1 MNKTITISDVESAEE
16 TVEDLIH
23 RLSEVLPE
31 AHHDEHEAEEE
42 DHADHDHHEE
52 DEHAHHE
59 EEDHAHHEEGHDEHH
74 SDKVGQI
81 VVFFCRLRRGVK

>member
-1 MNKTITISDVESAEE
+1 M
-16 TVEDLIH
+16 EDLIR

-42 DHADHDHHEE
+42 EHAD
-52 DEHAHHE
+52 HAHHE
-59 EEDHAHHEEGHDEHH
+59 EEDHAHDEEGHDERY

-81 VVFFCRLRRGVK
+81 QVFFSAD

>member
-1 MNKTITISDVESAEE
+1 MNKTIAISDVGSVEE
-16 TVEDLIH
+16 TVEDLIR

-42 DHADHDHHEE
+42 DHADHAHHEE

-59 EEDHAHHEEGHDEHH
+59 EDEHAHHEEGHDEHH

-81 VVFFCRLRRGVK
+81 QVFFLAD